1 METIWQ
7 DLRHAFRALRKSPGF
22 TAVAV
27 LTLGL
32 GIGANTAI
40 FSVVES
46 VLFRPLPYRD
56 PGALVQVWNTYL
68 PAFPKAPMSSGDLQ
82 DFERQTGSFSQ
93 MAAYVDP
100 PTGFNLTGDG
110 QAERLEASLATSGL
124 FPLLGIR
131 PVAGRTFSPEE
142 DKPGSAPVVLI
153 SHRLWQNHFGSDPS
167 VIGHTL
173 TLDGRG
179 YTLVGI
185 LPAEFRLAP
194 TTDLWMPVSE
204 YGDSL
209 TSHLH
214 HDFTVFARLK
224 PGVSISQ
231 AQAELATLNRQEE
244 QAFPDTH
251 KNWGVLVMPME
262 DPSAVKMR
270 VALLV
275 LFGAVGLVL
284 LVACANIV
292 NLLLARN
299 AVRQKEI
306 ALRVAL
312 GASRSRL
319 LAQLLT
325 ESILLSLLGGALGVL
340 LAGLGLR
347 VLGVFV
353 PADLAGVKGT
363 GLNVSVLGFTLAV
376 SFLAGIV
383 CGLIPALQTLQQNLH
398 GILKEGTRT
407 AGVAGGQ
414 KIRNLLVV
422 SEIALAL
429 IPLVGAGL
437 LIRSFYRLVE
447 VDPGFQRDHILAM
460 EVDQPQLPPQA
471 QNKLTDEQQLALS
484 RKQALQ
490 FDELVQRLQALP
502 GTKAVGGISVLPL
515 GSTMRSASRFV
526 VEGQPLPANGAR
538 PVAETRGVS
547 SGYFA
552 AMEIPLRMGRTLDAH
567 DYGGYNIAVNEAI
580 VQRFWPRENPIG
592 KRINLCSL
600 DPHPCWF
607 TIVGVVGNVHQ
618 YGLEAA
624 PTLDVYY
631 TGGWTRYTVIRT
643 ASDPNALAQAAI
655 GEVHK
660 FDSNLPV
667 THVITL
673 DNLFSDSVSPRRFST
688 FLLGIFASLALLLA
702 AMGIYGVMSYV
713 VSLRTNEIGIRMAL
727 GAKPGDI
734 WRLVIGRGVQLAL
747 AGVAFGI
754 VGAFAL
760 TKLISSLLYGVK
772 PTDPVTFGGVAL
784 LLVSV
789 ALLACYVPA
798 RRAMRVDP
806 MVALRYE

>member
-1 METIWQ
+1 METFLQ

-46 VLFRPLPYRD
+46 VLLKPLPYRD
-56 PGALVQVWNTYL
+56 PGSLVQVWNTYL
-68 PAFPKAPMSSGDLQ
+68 PQFPQVQLSSGDFL
-82 DFERQTGSFSQ
+82 DFGRQSTSFSQ
-93 MAAYVDP
+93 MAAYVDVP
-100 PTGFNLTGDG
+100 RGCNLTGVG
-110 QAERLEASLATSGL
+110 EPERLESRFATSGL
-124 FPLLGIR
+124 LGLLGIR
-131 PVAGRTFSPEE
+131 PAAGRAFTPEE
-142 DKPGSAPVVLI
+142 DKPGSAPTVLI
-153 SHRLWQNHFGSDPS
+153 SHRLWQNRFGADPAI
-167 VIGHTL
+167 VGRTL
-173 TLDGRG
+173 MLDGRG
-179 YTLVGI
+179 YILAGV
-185 LPAEFRLAP
+185 LPAAFRLAP
-194 TTDLWMPVSE
+194 TTDVWMPTGQ
-204 YGDSL
+204 YGDDLS
-209 TSHLH
+209 SHLH
-214 HDFTVFARLK
+214 HEFNIVGRLK

-231 AQAELATLNRQEE
+231 AQAELTALNRQEE

-251 KNWGVLVMPME
+251 KNWGVLVTPME
-262 DPSAVKMR
+262 DPSALKMR

-306 ALRVAL
+306 ALRVTL

-319 LAQLLT
+319 LRQLLT
-325 ESILLSLLGGALGVL
+325 ESILLSLLGGTLGVL
-340 LAGLGLR
+340 LAGAGLR
-347 VLGVFV
+347 FLGAFV
-353 PADLAGVKGT
+353 PSDLASVKET
-363 GLNVSVLGFTLAV
+363 GLNGLVLSFTLAV

-383 CGLIPALQTLQQNLH
+383 CGLIPAAQTLKQDLH
-398 GILKEGTRT
+398 DILKEGTRT
-407 AGVAGGQ
+407 AGAAGGQ
-414 KIRNLLVV
+414 RIRSVLVV

-437 LIRSFYRLVE
+437 LIRSFHRLLE
-447 VDPGFQRDHILAM
+447 VNPGFQRDHILVM
-460 EVDQPQLPPQA
+460 EVDQPQLPPAEQA
-471 QNKLTDEQQLALS
+471 KLTSEQQIDLA
-484 RKQALQ
+484 RKQSSQ
-490 FDELVQRLQALP
+490 FDELVQRIQALP
-502 GTKAVGGISVLPL
+502 GTKAVGGITVMPL
-515 GSTMRSASRFV
+515 GSEMRSASRFV

-547 SGYFA
+547 PGYFA
-552 AMEIPLRMGRTLDAH
+552 AMEIPLRMGRALDAH
-567 DYGGYNIAVNEAI
+567 DYAGSNIVVNETIAK
-580 VQRFWPRENPIG
+580 RFWPGGDPIG

-600 DPHPCWF
+600 DPKPCWL
-607 TIVGVVGNVHQ
+607 TIVGVIGNVHQ

-624 PTLDVYY
+624 PTMDVYY
-631 TGGWTRYTVIRT
+631 TGGWTQYAVIRT
-643 ASDPNALAQAAI
+643 ASDPAALTQAAI

-660 FDSNLPV
+660 FDPNLPV
-667 THVITL
+667 THVMTL
-673 DNLFSDSVSPRRFST
+673 DNLLSDSVSPRRFST
-688 FLLGIFASLALLLA
+688 FLLGIFAGLALLLA

-727 GAKPGDI
+727 GARPGDI
-734 WRLVIGRGVQLAL
+734 LRLVIGRGAQLAL
-747 AGVAFGI
+747 AGVALGLL
-754 VGAFAL
+754 GAFAL

-772 PTDPVTFGGVAL
+772 PTDPVTFGGVAF